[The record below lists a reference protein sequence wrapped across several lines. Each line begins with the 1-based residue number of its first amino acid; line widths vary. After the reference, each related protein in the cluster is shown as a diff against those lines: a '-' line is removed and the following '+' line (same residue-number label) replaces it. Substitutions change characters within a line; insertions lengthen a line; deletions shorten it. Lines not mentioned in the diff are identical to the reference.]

1 MEGLG
6 LFIAASVGLT
16 VAASK
21 RQQHAQWKKAYRDKK
36 REEAEKEA
44 ALKQEA
50 EKKAAQQRNVM
61 ATRKRQQRER
71 DTRVYRDADNK
82 AARIDFVYDWIARDL
97 SALYER
103 DVVRDIVQGL
113 AFELDADFMDYDFGS
128 DKMSEKA
135 IADKQTWPEHFYW
148 LFAFLVCRNTNL
160 SRSEPDCL
168 EGLVAAKEN
177 YPGDKIIMAS
187 IIHVLSVTVFLLL
200 EMPLAFVIKEQ
211 TNFAKNWS
219 EKGIDREWLAM
230 EWKRCAMKRIKVQWT
245 AVVIDFV
252 ALAPVTPAVRHHA
265 DALLAAL
272 EAEDVDSDGEG
283 DSEFVDGV
291 YLHYKKKCKV

>member
-21 RQQHAQWKKAYRDKK
+21 RQQHCGQANLAGGLLLVVCIFGVPKHQ
-36 REEAEKEA
+36 
-44 ALKQEA
+44 L
-50 EKKAAQQRNVM
+50 
-61 ATRKRQQRER
+61 
-71 DTRVYRDADNK
+71 
-82 AARIDFVYDWIARDL
+82 IA
-97 SALYER
+97 
-103 DVVRDIVQGL
+103 
-113 AFELDADFMDYDFGS
+113 
-128 DKMSEKA
+128 
-135 IADKQTWPEHFYW
+135 
-148 LFAFLVCRNTNL
+148 VCT
-160 SRSEPDCL
+160 RSEPDYL
-168 EGLVAAKEN
+168 EGLIAATEN
-177 YPGDKIIMAS
+177 YPGDKTILAS
-187 IIHVLSVTVFLLL
+187 IIHVLSATVHLLL
-200 EMPLAFVIKEQ
+200 EMPLAFVVKEQ
-211 TNFAKNWS
+211 TNLAKNWS
-219 EKGIDREWLAM
+219 VKGIDREWLAM